1 MCVSCGCLCGAGQD
15 VTLVVNGLRTFSHEA
30 FRRVVYDKYIQTPE
44 VGMIAAECLSHRLD
58 WIMTLASMAVWCCS

>member
-1 MCVSCGCLCGAGQD
+1 MWPSGQD

-44 VGMIAAECLSHRLD
+44 VGMIAVEC
-58 WIMTLASMAVWCCS
+58 